1 MLCTYKTKATDL
13 DIWLGCLKD
22 YLPGEIGHVEYILGP
37 SNHAIYYLGIVFPAE
52 IASSPLLQN
61 NPYSSHPGDVIEN
74 LAFLPGLGHSDGWAP
89 QGHLFLHR
97 AFWILMLFFP
107 SLIVLIFFFFNCK
120 LARSF

>member
-22 YLPGEIGHVEYILGP
+22 YLPGEPGEIGHVEYILGP
-37 SNHAIYYLGIVFPAE
+37 FNRAIYCYLGIVFPAE

-61 NPYSSHPGDVIEN
+61 NPYSSHPDDVQKVIEN

-97 AFWILMLFFP
+97 AFWILMLFFS
-107 SLIVLIFFFFNCK
+107 SLIVLIFFF
-120 LARSF
+120 